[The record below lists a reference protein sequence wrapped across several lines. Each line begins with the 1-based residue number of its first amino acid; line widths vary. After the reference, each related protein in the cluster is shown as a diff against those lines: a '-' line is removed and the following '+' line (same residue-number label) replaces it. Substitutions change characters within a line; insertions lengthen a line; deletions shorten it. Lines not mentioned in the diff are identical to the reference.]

1 MLSAADPPAVVWIN
15 LVAVVIFAGFT
26 ASFFCVVLERR
37 LVGQLPTG
45 RSHCVCGAPIP
56 MIRNIP
62 VVSWVL
68 QRGKAHCCDAR
79 IPSWYVLAETAFM
92 MAAVVGAV
100 LVWPH
105 VLVGGAVAT
114 ALSAVVLAVWHRR
127 RHRN

>member
-68 QRGKAHCCDAR
+68 QRGKAHCCGAR
-79 IPSWYVLAETAFM
+79 IPSWYVLAEAAFM

-105 VLVGGAVAT
+105 VLVGGAVAA
-114 ALSAVVLAVWHRR
+114 ALSAVVLAVWHRC